1 MVLNLQIF
9 ILVSILVLSIAPYLR
24 GQAANT
30 DVYHQQSVTAPVFSP
45 LHLFLVT
52 FPLFFLFVTKGHLYF
67 RNNRKLSTISKV
79 AWQCLNAWMFLLNCF
94 TIIYL
99 GIYGQ
104 WSHLHLAVIL
114 AQLTCGCV
122 TRRAAP
128 RVTWPAPA
136 QGGSSYSGPGR
147 ALRQNQL
154 PRAMDPARWDLRPG
168 LGSGVGTIKSGC
180 WLHSLTPMSKSGIV
194 TCPGWPELAKPETS
208 LSLGE

>member
-1 MVLNLQIF
+1 M
-9 ILVSILVLSIAPYLR
+9 
-24 GQAANT
+24 
-30 DVYHQQSVTAPVFSP
+30 
-45 LHLFLVT
+45 
-52 FPLFFLFVTKGHLYF
+52 
-67 RNNRKLSTISKV
+67 ISKI

-128 RVTWPAPA
+128 RPPGHVT
-136 QGGSSYSGPGR
+136 GTGPGRLVLLLAGR

-180 WLHSLTPMSKSGIV
+180 WLHSLTPMSKSSYL
-194 TCPGWPELAKPETS
+194 PSPRLPRLAGACQTWNQFEPRGVILALLGSPLATS
-208 LSLGE
+208 GAMAGPS